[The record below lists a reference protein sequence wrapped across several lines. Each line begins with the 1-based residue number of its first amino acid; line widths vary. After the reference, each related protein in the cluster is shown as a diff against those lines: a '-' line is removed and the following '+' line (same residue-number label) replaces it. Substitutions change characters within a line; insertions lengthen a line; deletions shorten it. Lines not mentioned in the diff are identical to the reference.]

1 MGYKQDLC
9 LYFCF
14 FANSNDQPV
23 TNYDDI
29 RFYDDAEVQGAL
41 KDYVRHPMIKGL
53 LQFTFPN
60 VAFEKV
66 EEKVL
71 SCNSIRDFQTEIIYH
86 TVQKVL
92 SKSSEGLSY
101 SGFDKLDKNESYL
114 YISNHRDIVL
124 DTSLL
129 NCVLYEADLKMTASA
144 IGDNLVKKPFLL
156 ALSRL
161 NRNFLVTRGVSPR
174 EMLKSSQKLSEYIRK
189 LLLEEKRSVWMA
201 QREGRTK
208 DGNDHTQQ
216 GVLKMLAM
224 AKGDDSVAEYFGKL
238 KVVPVAISYEFDPT
252 DVLKLPEI
260 LAKRMEQIYT
270 KSANEDF
277 KSILKGALGN
287 KGRIHIAAGEP
298 ISTEALKEIEA
309 KAGSVNEQ
317 LQVLTASIDRRIH
330 RNYKLWPANYIAFDL
345 LNGSS
350 MFEEFY
356 NSKQKRQFERRLT
369 RRVDFKNALE
379 VNSYLLMYANP
390 VINQKNQ
397 HENQR

>member
-1 MGYKQDLC
+1 M
-9 LYFCF
+9 
-14 FANSNDQPV
+14 

-29 RFYDDAEVQGAL
+29 RFYNDAEVQDAL
-41 KDYVRHPMIKGL
+41 KDYIRHPMIKGL

-60 VAFEKV
+60 IAFEKI
-66 EEKVL
+66 EEKVVN
-71 SCNSIRDFQTEIIYH
+71 CNSIRDFQTQIIYH

-92 SKSSEGLSY
+92 SKSSEGLFY
-101 SGFDKLDKNESYL
+101 SGFDLLDKEESYL

-129 NCVLYEADLKMTASA
+129 NVVLYESDLKMTASA

-161 NRNFLVTRGVSPR
+161 NRNFLVKRGVSPR

-189 LLLEEKRSVWMA
+189 LLLEDKRSVWMA

-208 DGNDHTQQ
+208 DGNDKTQQ

-224 AKGDDSVAEYFGKL
+224 AKGDDSLAEYFSKL
-238 KVVPVAISYEFDPT
+238 KIVPVAISYEFDPT

-260 LAKRMEQIYT
+260 LAKRMEQIYI

-298 ISTEALKEIEA
+298 VTASSLLELEA

-317 LQVLTASIDRRIH
+317 LQNITARIDHLIH
-330 RNYKLWPANYIAFDL
+330 QNYKLWPANYIAFDL
-345 LNGSS
+345 LNSSS
-350 MFEEFY
+350 MFEDHY
-356 NSKQKRQFERRLT
+356 TSKQKRQFERRLT

-390 VINQKNQ
+390 VINQNNK

>member
-1 MGYKQDLC
+1 M
-9 LYFCF
+9 
-14 FANSNDQPV
+14 

-29 RFYDDAEVQGAL
+29 RFYEDAEVQKAL
-41 KDYVRHPMIKGL
+41 EEYVKHPMIKGL

-60 VAFEKV
+60 VAFDKI
-66 EEKVL
+66 EEEVL
-71 SCNSIRDFQTEIIYH
+71 SCTSIRDFQTKIIYH

-92 SKSSEGLSY
+92 SKSSEGLTY
-101 SGFDKLDKNESYL
+101 SGFDRLKKEESYL

-161 NRNFLVTRGVSPR
+161 NRNFLVKRGLGPR
-174 EMLKSSQKLSEYIRK
+174 EMLKSSQKLSEYIKK

-224 AKGDDSVAEYFGKL
+224 AKADDTIADYFGKL
-238 KVVPVAISYEFDPT
+238 KIVPVAISYEFDPT

-260 LAKRMEQIYT
+260 LAKRMETIYT

-277 KSILKGALGN
+277 RSILKGALGN
-287 KGRIHIAAGEP
+287 KGRIHISAGEP
-298 ISTEALKEIEA
+298 ISLFDLKELEA
-309 KAGSVNEQ
+309 KSGSVNEQ
-317 LQVLTASIDRRIH
+317 LQTLTASIDRRIH

-345 LNGSS
+345 LNSSS
-350 MFEEFY
+350 MFQEKY
-356 NSKQKRQFERRLT
+356 TDKQKRQFERRLT
-369 RRVDFKNALE
+369 RRVNFKNALE

-390 VINQKNQ
+390 VINQNNLN
-397 HENQR
+397 EDQR

>member
-1 MGYKQDLC
+1 M
-9 LYFCF
+9 
-14 FANSNDQPV
+14 

-29 RFYDDAEVQGAL
+29 RFYDDAEVQEAL
-41 KDYVRHPMIKGL
+41 KNYVKHPMIKGL

-60 VAFEKV
+60 VTFDKI

-71 SCNSIRDFQTEIIYH
+71 SCNSIRDFQTRIIYH

-101 SGFDKLDKNESYL
+101 SGFDTLNKDESYL

-144 IGDNLVKKPFLL
+144 IGDNLVQKPFLL
-156 ALSRL
+156 ALSKL
-161 NRNFLVTRGVSPR
+161 NRNFLVKRGLGPR
-174 EMLKSSQKLSEYIRK
+174 EMLKSSQKLSEYIK
-189 LLLEEKRSVWMA
+189 ELLLEEKRSVWMA

-224 AKGDDSVAEYFGKL
+224 AKADESLAEYFGKL
-238 KVVPVAISYEFDPT
+238 KIVPVAISYEFDPT

-260 LAKRMEQIYT
+260 LAKRMEQIYI

-287 KGRIHIAAGEP
+287 KGRIHISAGKP
-298 ISTEALKEIEA
+298 ITTEVLQEIE
-309 KAGSVNEQ
+309 KKSGSVNEQ
-317 LQVLTASIDRRIH
+317 LQRITAGIDKRIH

-345 LNGSS
+345 LNNSS
-350 MFEEFY
+350 MFEDKY
-356 NSKQKRQFERRLT
+356 DSKQKRQFERRLT

-390 VINQKNQ
+390 VINQNNL

>member
-1 MGYKQDLC
+1 
-9 LYFCF
+9 
-14 FANSNDQPV
+14 V

-29 RFYDDAEVQGAL
+29 RFYDDAEVREAL
-41 KDYVRHPMIKGL
+41 KNYVKHPMIKGL

-60 VAFEKV
+60 VAFKEI

-71 SCNSIRDFQTEIIYH
+71 SCDSIRDFQTRIIYH

-101 SGFDKLDKNESYL
+101 SGFDALDKNESYL

-144 IGDNLVKKPFLL
+144 IGDNLVQKPFLL
-156 ALSRL
+156 ALSKL
-161 NRNFLVTRGVSPR
+161 NRNFLVKRGLGPR
-174 EMLKSSQKLSEYIRK
+174 EMLKSSQKLSEYIKK
-189 LLLEEKRSVWMA
+189 LLVEEKRSVWMA

-224 AKGDDSVAEYFGKL
+224 AKADESLAEYFGKL
-238 KVVPVAISYEFDPT
+238 KIVPVAISYEFDPT

-260 LAKRMEQIYT
+260 LAKRMEQIYI

-287 KGRIHIAAGEP
+287 KGRIHISAGKP
-298 ISTEALKEIEA
+298 ITTEVLQQIES

-317 LQVLTASIDRRIH
+317 LQRITAGIDKRIH
-330 RNYKLWPANYIAFDL
+330 KNYKLWPANYIAFDL
-345 LNGSS
+345 LNNCS
-350 MFEEFY
+350 MFEDKY
-356 NSKQKRQFERRLT
+356 DSKQKRQFERRLT

-390 VINQKNQ
+390 VINQKNL

>member
-1 MGYKQDLC
+1 
-9 LYFCF
+9 
-14 FANSNDQPV
+14 V

-29 RFYDDAEVQGAL
+29 RFYNDDEVQDAL

-53 LQFTFPN
+53 LTFTFPN
-60 VAFEKV
+60 VAYEKI
-66 EEKVL
+66 EEKVVQ
-71 SCNSIRDFQTEIIYH
+71 CNSIRDFQTGIIYH

-92 SKSSEGLSY
+92 SKSSEGLTY
-101 SGFDKLDKNESYL
+101 SGFDSLDKDESYL

-129 NCVLYEADLKMTASA
+129 NCVLYESDLRMTASA

-161 NRNFLVTRGVSPR
+161 NRNFLVKRGISPR

-189 LLLEEKRSVWMA
+189 LLLEDKRSVWMA

-208 DGNDHTQQ
+208 DGNDNTQQ

-224 AKGDDSVAEYFGKL
+224 AKGDDSVAEYFTKL
-238 KVVPVAISYEFDPT
+238 KIVPVAISYEFDPT

-260 LAKRMEQIYT
+260 LAKRMEQIYI

-287 KGRIHIAAGEP
+287 KGRIHISAGEP
-298 ISTEALKEIEA
+298 ISAAALGEIEA
-309 KAGSVNEQ
+309 KAGSMNEQ
-317 LQVLTASIDRRIH
+317 LQKITASIDYRVH
-330 RNYKLWPANYIAFDL
+330 QNYKLWPANYIAFDL

-350 MFEEFY
+350 MFQENY
-356 NSKQKRQFERRLT
+356 TSKQKRQFERRLT
-369 RRVDFKNALE
+369 RRVNFKNALE

>member
-1 MGYKQDLC
+1 M
-9 LYFCF
+9 
-14 FANSNDQPV
+14 

-29 RFYDDAEVQGAL
+29 RFYDDDEVQDAL
-41 KDYVRHPMIKGL
+41 RAYVKHPMIKAL
-53 LQFTFPN
+53 LQFTFPDQE
-60 VAFEKV
+60 FKKI
-66 EEKVL
+66 EEKVYA
-71 SCNSIRDFQTEIIYH
+71 CRSIRDFQTQIIYH

-92 SKSSEGLSY
+92 QKSSEGLSY
-101 SGFDKLDKNESYL
+101 SGFDELEKGESYL

-144 IGDNLVKKPFLL
+144 IGDNLVQKPFLL

-161 NRNFLVTRGVSPR
+161 NRNFLVRRGLSPR

-189 LLLEEKRSVWMA
+189 LILEEKRSVWMA

-238 KVVPVAISYEFDPT
+238 KIVPVSISYEFDPT
-252 DVLKLPEI
+252 DVLKMPEI
-260 LAKRMEQIYT
+260 LAKRMAKIYI

-287 KGRIHIAAGEP
+287 KGRIHITAGKP
-298 ISTEALKEIEA
+298 ISAQKLMELEE
-309 KAGSVNEQ
+309 KAGSVNEH
-317 LQVLTASIDRRIH
+317 LQCLTSYIDARIH
-330 RNYKLWPANYIAFDL
+330 KNYKLYPANYIAFDL
-345 LNGSS
+345 LKNSS
-350 MFEEFY
+350 LFQDRYTDKE
-356 NSKQKRQFERRLT
+356 KRQFERRLL
-369 RRVDFKNALE
+369 RRIDVKNALE

-390 VINQKNQ
+390 VINK
-397 HENQR
+397 EALD